1 MEHNPPAP
9 ESGPAISIRSRLDF
23 VLIGVVAA
31 GAALAAS
38 ELVSGLF
45 LSAPSLIRTIG
56 QRVIDISP
64 VPVVD
69 WAISTFGTNDKLVL
83 IIGIVVVSLL
93 IGGFLG
99 LLARD
104 RPGLAAAGFV
114 VFGVVGYV
122 AGRTDPLAGA
132 VLTLVA
138 AVAAAGMGVGVL
150 LGLRFLLQRSVSP
163 TADGAIR
170 SRRVFLTAAAATVAT
185 SVGEALLGR
194 YFGSRVRSAVIGR
207 EQVTLPTVFP
217 SADDTTT
224 TTAAGVAD
232 MIATTETTS
241 AAAETIQGT
250 ETPSTTAATSEITQ
264 APAPSA
270 TDEADP
276 ATAETT
282 ETTQRADT
290 TTASTEAAQPA
301 ETTTTTQPVETTTT
315 TQPVETTTTTQPV
328 ETTTTTQP
336 VETTTTT
343 EPVETTTTT
352 EPAVSGVANPTPAQ
366 IAPVDGVSD
375 LITPNDEFYIIDTAL
390 SVPRVDLRTWT
401 LSFTGLV
408 DTPFSITY
416 DELLAM
422 PLVERYITLCCVSNR
437 VGGDLVGNA
446 KWLGVPLRKLVERAG
461 VRSQG
466 TQLVGRSV
474 DHFTVGF
481 PTSAVFDGREAMVAL
496 GMNGEPLPLRHGF
509 PARLVVSG
517 LYGYVSATKWLS
529 EVEFTR
535 WDDFDAYWIP
545 RGWAKQAPIKTQS
558 RIDNPREGD
567 VKAGINVIAGVAW
580 AQNRGVTRVQVRV
593 DDGQWMNATLPQ
605 ELSIDSWRQWY
616 LEYDFTPGPHTIS
629 VRAADATGETQTAK
643 LQPPR
648 PDGATGYH
656 TIRVNAA

>member
-301 ETTTTTQPVETTTT
+301 ETTTTA
-315 TQPVETTTTTQPV
+315 QPVETTTTTQPV

>member
-224 TTAAGVAD
+224 TTTAGAAD

-282 ETTQRADT
+282 ETTQRADAT
-290 TTASTEAAQPA
+290 TASTEAAQPADATTASTEAAQPA
-301 ETTTTTQPVETTTT
+301 ETTTTAQPVETTTTAQPVETTTTAQPVETTTTAQPVETTTT
-315 TQPVETTTTTQPV
+315 TQPVETTTTTQ
-328 ETTTTTQP
+328 
-336 VETTTTT
+336 
-343 EPVETTTTT
+343 PVETTTTT

-390 SVPRVDLRTWT
+390 SVPV
-401 LSFTGLV
+401 
-408 DTPFSITY
+408 SIS
-416 DELLAM
+416 EPGPCPSPGWWIHPSA
-422 PLVERYITLCCVSNR
+422 S
-437 VGGDLVGNA
+437 
-446 KWLGVPLRKLVERAG
+446 
-461 VRSQG
+461 
-466 TQLVGRSV
+466 
-474 DHFTVGF
+474 
-481 PTSAVFDGREAMVAL
+481 PTTSCWPCRWW
-496 GMNGEPLPLRHGF
+496 
-509 PARLVVSG
+509 
-517 LYGYVSATKWLS
+517 SAT
-529 EVEFTR
+529 
-535 WDDFDAYWIP
+535 
-545 RGWAKQAPIKTQS
+545 
-558 RIDNPREGD
+558 
-567 VKAGINVIAGVAW
+567 
-580 AQNRGVTRVQVRV
+580 
-593 DDGQWMNATLPQ
+593 
-605 ELSIDSWRQWY
+605 
-616 LEYDFTPGPHTIS
+616 
-629 VRAADATGETQTAK
+629 
-643 LQPPR
+643 
-648 PDGATGYH
+648 
-656 TIRVNAA
+656 